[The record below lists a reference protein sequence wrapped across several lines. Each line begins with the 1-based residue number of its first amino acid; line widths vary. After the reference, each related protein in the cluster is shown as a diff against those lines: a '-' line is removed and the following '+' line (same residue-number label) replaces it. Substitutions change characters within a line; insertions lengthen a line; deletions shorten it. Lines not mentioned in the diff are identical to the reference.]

1 MQVPLMSPKYVVKSI
16 NQCWV
21 SLLHVLTTQRCV
33 PSAIHLGWETNILVI
48 RIFLDAGKQT
58 AVHYTM

>member
-1 MQVPLMSPKYVVKSI
+1 MSPINIVKSI
-16 NQCWV
+16 NKCWL

-48 RIFLDAGKQT
+48 FLYAGKQT